1 MAPLK
6 HVANRVMRI
15 ACMLFVLAAAGWA
28 QSAQNTEVW
37 WMFGGLRN
45 SSITFPGS
53 STPVS
58 GTAGVSTEI
67 GYAYQVRSTRAGHL
81 WLEVPMTFTWQGN
94 AYVYNGSALGS
105 GQNFWFFTPGVRLK
119 SPTFGRVSFNGSL
132 GGGFATVIADN
143 GGTGPQGSLTAGV
156 SLKVHPAAD
165 FAGSIDIRL
174 SRLVSLRGEG
184 RDFVT
189 GRYVSF
195 PAGHLHPVFL
205 VGLAFHF

>member
-1 MAPLK
+1 
-6 HVANRVMRI
+6 MRI
-15 ACMLFVLAAAGWA
+15 TCMLFLFASAGWA
-28 QSAQNTEVW
+28 QNAQNTEVW
-37 WMFGGLRN
+37 WMFGGLRS

-58 GTAGVSTEI
+58 ASTGVSTEI
-67 GYAYQVRSTRAGHL
+67 GYGYQLKSTKAGHL
-81 WLEVPMTFTWQGN
+81 WLEAPVTFTWRGD
-94 AYVYNGSALGS
+94 AYVYNGYSSGS
-105 GQNFWFFTPGVRLK
+105 GQNLWFFTPGVRLK

-132 GGGFATVIADN
+132 GGGLATVIDN
-143 GGTGPQGSLTAGV
+143 SGGTIGPQGLPSAGV

-174 SRLVSLRGEG
+174 SRLLSLRGEG

-189 GRYVSF
+189 GRYVSL